1 MEKSCDNCKYERSRT
16 ESVQPYE
23 EPCISCNGNTNWV
36 EYEEEYRIYI
46 TQKQAYH
53 LYNLINLAMDQI
65 SEANS
70 KHKRNEI
77 ELSND
82 LLDEMHEA
90 AYQGCSFQLKIV
102 HIVSEYFDKLDEKEK
117 KQWT

>member
-1 MEKSCDNCKYERSRT
+1 MEKSCDNCKYECSRT

-53 LYNLINLAMDQI
+53 LYNLIDIALNQI
-65 SEANS
+65 SEARA
-70 KHKRNEI
+70 KHLQG
-77 ELSND
+77 ELSIKND
-82 LLDEMHEA
+82 VLDAMHEA
-90 AYQGCSFQLKIV
+90 EYQGYKFKKEIYG
-102 HIVSEYFDKLDEKEK
+102 IAAEYTEKLDEKEK
-117 KQWT
+117 KQ

>member
-53 LYNLINLAMDQI
+53 LYNLIDIALNQI
-65 SEANS
+65 SEARAQHTLG
-70 KHKRNEI
+70 KIEI
-77 ELSND
+77 ENNV
-82 LLDEMHEA
+82 LDAMHEA
-90 AYQGCSFQLKIV
+90 EYQGYKFKKEIYG
-102 HIVSEYFDKLDEKEK
+102 ITAEYIEKLEEMEE
-117 KQWT
+117 

>member
-46 TQKQAYH
+46 TERQAYH
-53 LYNLINLAMDQI
+53 IYNLIELAMNQI
-65 SEANS
+65 SEARA
-70 KHKRNEI
+70 KHNRKEI
-77 ELSND
+77 ELD
-82 LLDEMHEA
+82 DIILDEMHEA

-102 HIVSEYFDKLDEKEK
+102 HLVAEYNDKLDKKEE
-117 KQWT
+117 

>member
-1 MEKSCDNCKYERSRT
+1 MEKTCDNCKYERSRT

-53 LYNLINLAMDQI
+53 LYNLITLAMDQL

-102 HIVSEYFDKLDEKEK
+102 HLVAEYNDKLAEKEK
-117 KQWT
+117 KQ